1 MRREFALSVPRPG
14 RCQPRP
20 GTILRLAANL
30 ALGWDVKSADLRQ
43 AMDDQPAS
51 AIHAS
56 QLALGRA
63 LRQLRQQ
70 AGLTQRELA
79 DRAGADDTYIS
90 QVETGRRDIRW
101 STITRLLNALDASIA
116 DLAAEIQQRTPP
128 TKSRTDY
135 GYEIPRGAVVRS
147 CS

>member
-1 MRREFALSVPRPG
+1 
-14 RCQPRP
+14 
-20 GTILRLAANL
+20 
-30 ALGWDVKSADLRQ
+30 
-43 AMDDQPAS
+43 MDDQPAS

-101 STITRLLNALDASIA
+101 STITRLLNALDANIA
-116 DLAAEIQQRTPP
+116 DLAAEIRQRTPP
-128 TKSRTDY
+128 TKSWTD
-135 GYEIPRGAVVRS
+135 
-147 CS
+147 

>member
-14 RCQPRP
+14 RCQPCP

-30 ALGWDVKSADLRQ
+30 ALGWDVKSADLCN
-43 AMDDQPAS
+43 AMDDQPIS

-56 QLALGRA
+56 QIALGRA

-101 STITRLLNALDASIA
+101 STVTRLLDALDSSFAE
-116 DLAAEIQQRTPP
+116 LAAEIQKHQAQA
-128 TKSRTDY
+128 DD
-135 GYEIPRGAVVRS
+135 
-147 CS
+147 

>member
-1 MRREFALSVPRPG
+1 
-14 RCQPRP
+14 
-20 GTILRLAANL
+20 
-30 ALGWDVKSADLRQ
+30 
-43 AMDDQPAS
+43 MDDHPAS

-116 DLAAEIQQRTPP
+116 LAHQLADLPQFCLRSDRMSALEQWGLSEEEAAVNEATASP
-128 TKSRTDY
+128 TINPSSEVATSERSL
-135 GYEIPRGAVVRS
+135 PRRMNIMKLR
-147 CS
+147 